1 MIAWSNDFMIA
12 QTVLW
17 TYIVMLVVGG
27 VIGMV
32 KGRSLVS
39 LVMSVAFAVPLS
51 LCALRVLSSNW
62 TPWLLLALMIVFAVR
77 LGKTRKFMPAG
88 LMLILTVLA
97 LALPHLPFR

>member
-1 MIAWSNDFMIA
+1 MRAWKKDFMIA

-17 TYIVMLVVGG
+17 IYIVMLVIGG

-39 LVMSVAFAVPLS
+39 LAMSVAFAVPLA
-51 LCALRVLSSNW
+51 LCALHKLPPSW

-77 LGKTRKFMPAG
+77 LGQTRKFMPAG